1 MAEIL
6 VGEDRD
12 IFNPNNVNFDERK
25 KQLEEDKKR
34 EEEQLKRN
42 KKSPFKSFVQMNKK
56 TYALEDRLMQK
67 NPLAYR
73 IWRFLANNMDG
84 YNAVIVSQET
94 LTELFEVSRTTIW
107 RAIKILEDDNYIR
120 TYKSGTS
127 NVYALNDDMVW
138 NSWGTNKKYSKFSAN
153 VIISE
158 SEQTEEIKKE
168 LKDLKTE
175 KHKEVKF

>member
-6 VGEDRD
+6 VQKER
-12 IFNPNNVNFDERK
+12 NLLKNNQVSFEERQE
-25 KQLEEDKKR
+25 QLEADKKR
-34 EEEQLKRN
+34 EEEQLKRDKN
-42 KKSPFKSFVQMNKK
+42 SPFKSFIQMNKK
-56 TYALEDRLMQK
+56 TYELEDKLMQK

-84 YNAVIVSQET
+84 FNAVIVSYNTMQEI
-94 LTELFEVSRTTIW
+94 FEVSRMTLY
-107 RAIKILEDDNYIR
+107 RAIKLLDEDDYIR
-120 TYKSGTS
+120 IYKSGTS
-127 NVYALNDDMVW
+127 NVYALNHDMVW

-158 SEQTEEIKKE
+158 NEQEEKVQKE
-168 LKDLKTE
+168 LKDLKVE